1 MLRCRTDIS
10 FAQGCWAL
18 QYSCFDEASHEI
30 KQNYNNNKKQ
40 NKLARMQHLKEGKV
54 ARFFLALNSEAFDI
68 LDSCITELG
77 SMDIQS
83 VVTYSQLCK
92 MHCVYVVAMF
102 FCCDEL

>member
-1 MLRCRTDIS
+1 
-10 FAQGCWAL
+10 
-18 QYSCFDEASHEI
+18 
-30 KQNYNNNKKQ
+30 
-40 NKLARMQHLKEGKV
+40 MQHLKEGKV

-77 SMDIQS
+77 SLDIQS
-83 VVTYSQLCK
+83 VMTYSQLCK